1 MTEKSH
7 KTKTTQRSEKMT
19 QQKASKREKDGGIR
33 KFFFRRSHIK
43 FEDSP
48 MLMRREFPQPSES
61 YELYSP
67 MLMEMRPDFPQPSE
81 SYTATDT
88 TNTNTFVGD
97 EDFQAEGDLST
108 PETKR
113 GHGHEGCVSKPQFTH
128 LTERVKRLEITLQMK
143 ATQTPTHRD
152 PGADSDLC
160 DASKAGNLASVKRI
174 LAAGRADVNCRGR
187 VGMTPLMWAARC
199 GRRDVVELLISE
211 GADVS
216 LVNEYGNSTLHCA
229 CLLEDLE
236 MLKFVLSH
244 TMADMN
250 IRGEESRTPMMWAAL
265 KGHRKVVDFLVSEGA
280 LVSPVD
286 DGGNNILHCACQGG
300 DVETVK
306 FVLSLNVVDIDVKN
320 MKGQTAADVAKLWG
334 RPEVVELLLSHQ
346 QVEEVLEPLPCH
358 VM

>member
-1 MTEKSH
+1 MAEFASSSSEEATSKS
-7 KTKTTQRSEKMT
+7 
-19 QQKASKREKDGGIR
+19 
-33 KFFFRRSHIK
+33 K

-48 MLMRREFPQPSES
+48 MPMRMRPEFPQPSES

-67 MLMEMRPDFPQPSE
+67 MLMEMRPDFPQHSE
-81 SYTATDT
+81 SY
-88 TNTNTFVGD
+88 
-97 EDFQAEGDLST
+97 LST

-113 GHGHEGCVSKPQFTH
+113 GYGHVGCVSKAQQTSGSVTD
-128 LTERVKRLEITLQMK
+128 LTRQLADLKQELKATTERVKRIEITLQMK
-143 ATQTPTHRD
+143 ATPTPTHRD

-160 DASKAGNLASVKRI
+160 DASKAGNLASVKQI

-236 MLKFVLSH
+236 MIKFVLSH
-244 TMADMN
+244 TMADIN

-300 DVETVK
+300 DVETVE
-306 FVLSLNVVDIDVKN
+306 FVLSLNVVDINVKN
-320 MKGQTAADVAKLWG
+320 KKGQTAADVAKLWG